1 MGSRH
6 FQGDKK
12 YSTVYHAMDGGGR
25 TAPTPTVFLAL
36 EGMQVV
42 LAVSGLAALENG
54 TNDVGLHGFEDVE
67 CTLARAECGVA

>member
-6 FQGDKK
+6 FQWGNK

-36 EGMQVV
+36 EGMRVV
-42 LAVSGLAALENG
+42 LAVSGLVAHENG
-54 TNDVGLHGFEDVE
+54 TNDVGLHGFEGAFGLE
-67 CTLARAECGVA
+67 HGLRT